1 MNSFIQNCTGS
12 LNQPLENN
20 NFIRKSMTKIKNN
33 GSEEIFDDEEEEC
46 RDKIKNP
53 LS

>member
-1 MNSFIQNCTGS
+1 MNLFNPNSMGS
-12 LNQPLENN
+12 LNHPHES

-33 GSEEIFDDEEEEC
+33 GSEDIFDDEEEEC